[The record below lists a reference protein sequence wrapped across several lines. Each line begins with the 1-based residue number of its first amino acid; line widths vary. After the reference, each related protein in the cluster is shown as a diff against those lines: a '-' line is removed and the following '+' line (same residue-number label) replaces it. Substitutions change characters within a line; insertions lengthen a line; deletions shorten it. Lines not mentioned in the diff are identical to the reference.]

1 VLVCRS
7 RLRAT
12 LNHETPELSP
22 ERSMLMVCSGSG
34 MLRFGDAGLGDTG
47 LGDAEVDVA
56 RMGSSTATPSLG
68 ARRC

>member
-1 VLVCRS
+1 
-7 RLRAT
+7 
-12 LNHETPELSP
+12 
-22 ERSMLMVCSGSG
+22 MLMVCSDSG